1 MFNRVLVVCIGN
13 ICRSP
18 VAEGLLRVALPQLQ
32 FSSAGLGTN
41 DGRPADPMM
50 VQLLQ
55 EANSP
60 AAELVV
66 AHRSRQLQSWMA
78 TSADVVL
85 VMETSHKQQMER
97 QYPHLRGRVFR
108 LLETQ
113 KADIP
118 DPYKQPRAAFEAA
131 LSQIE
136 TGVQDWQRKFAALAG
151 TKVK

>member
-1 MFNRVLVVCIGN
+1 
-13 ICRSP
+13 
-18 VAEGLLRVALPQLQ
+18 
-32 FSSAGLGTN
+32 
-41 DGRPADPMM
+41 
-50 VQLLQ
+50 
-55 EANSP
+55 
-60 AAELVV
+60 
-66 AHRSRQLQSWMA
+66 
-78 TSADVVL
+78 
-85 VMETSHKQQMER
+85 METSHKQQMER